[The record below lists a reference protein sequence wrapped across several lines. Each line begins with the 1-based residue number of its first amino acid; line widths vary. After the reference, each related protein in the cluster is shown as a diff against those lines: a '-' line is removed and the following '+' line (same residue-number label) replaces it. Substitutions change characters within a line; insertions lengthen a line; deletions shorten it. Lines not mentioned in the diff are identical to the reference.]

1 MKTPPHIVL
10 HCPACSQPYDPADG
24 LLSCPHRRQ
33 GQEHTLAKQVT
44 FGSSAKAIADSLR
57 TSWQRGLQDPFGL
70 FSAGFASRALLGQQ
84 DYRRVLDTLN
94 RRLAE
99 TEGKVFRV
107 TPLVEAQQLSA
118 ALDRRGRLLIK
129 NETGNVSGS
138 HKGRH
143 LMGSLLYL
151 EALRR
156 RQPEK
161 PRPVLAIYS
170 CGNAALGA
178 AAVARAGG
186 YRLHAFVPDEIDPV
200 VERLLTERGTQVH
213 KFGRSGDAIG
223 DPCYLAFRQAVDKKG
238 WLPFSCSGN
247 DNWSNIEGGET
258 LGWETLM
265 QVHDCSPDVTAMVI
279 QAGGGA
285 LGRAIVQAWQEA
297 VDIGLARQLPRIY
310 VCQPEGGF
318 PFVRAYLLLLARIC
332 ERNGLDFD
340 MPAWDSQND
349 PRPQLARMKDF
360 SRSHASRIRQAAAFA
375 RRRFNTPAVQTV
387 LKEAV
392 FKRRRFMWAWD
403 GAPPRSLAHGILD
416 DETYDWY
423 DLVTAVL
430 KSGGRAEIVDEKQI
444 SRAHTLARAH
454 TNMTPCAT
462 GTSGLA
468 GLLQLTAAGDIG
480 PQENVALFFTGMDRT
495 AT

>member
-10 HCPACSQPYDPADG
+10 NCPACGRPYDPADG
-24 LLSCPHRRQ
+24 LLGCPHRRQ
-33 GQEHTLAKQVT
+33 GQEHTLAKRVT
-44 FGSSAKAIADSLR
+44 FGPSAKTVADDLQA
-57 TSWQRGLQDPFGL
+57 SWQKGRRDPFRL
-70 FSAGFASRALLGQQ
+70 FSAGFASRALLGRQ
-84 DYRRVLDTLN
+84 DYRRLLDTLN
-94 RRLAE
+94 RRLTDAE
-99 TEGKVFRV
+99 GETFRV
-107 TPLVEAQQLSA
+107 TPLVETPQLSA
-118 ALDRRGRLLIK
+118 ALGRPGRLLVK

-156 RQPEK
+156 RKPGKSRPE
-161 PRPVLAIYS
+161 LAIYS

-186 YRLHAFVPDEIDPV
+186 YRLHAFVPDAVDPP
-200 VERLLTERGTQVH
+200 VERLLTQRGACVH
-213 KFGRSGDAIG
+213 KFGRSGETAG
-223 DPCYLAFRQAVDKKG
+223 DPCYRAFRQAVDEKG

-265 QVHDCSPDVTAMVI
+265 QVNDAGLDVTAMVI
-279 QAGGGA
+279 QVGGGA
-285 LGRAIVQAWQEA
+285 LGRAIAQAWQAA
-297 VDIGLARQLPRIY
+297 VDIDLAPHLPRIY

-318 PFVRAYLLLLARIC
+318 PFVRAYLLLLARIAA
-332 ERNGLDFD
+332 RNGLGGD
-340 MPAWDSQND
+340 MPAWDHRSD

-360 SRSHASRIRQAAAFA
+360 SRLRASRIREVADFA
-375 RRRFNTPAVQTV
+375 QHHFNTPAVQTV
-387 LKEAV
+387 LEEAV
-392 FKRRRFMWAWD
+392 FERSRFMWAWD
-403 GAPPRSLAHGILD
+403 GAPPQSLAHGILD

-423 DLVTAVL
+423 DLVAAVL
-430 KSGGRAEIVDEKQI
+430 KSGGRAEIIDEQQI
-444 SRAHTLARAH
+444 SRAHDLSRAH
-454 TNMTPCAT
+454 TRMTPCAT

-468 GLLQLTAAGDIG
+468 GLLQLTADGDIG
-480 PQENVALFFTGMDRT
+480 PRENVVLFFTGMDRA